1 MVVLLLSFQNVC
13 SDFDFGADVGSG
25 FDFYVGF
32 HFSVDGCVL
41 FEVC

>member
-1 MVVLLLSFQNVC
+1 MVVLLPLPFQNVC
-13 SDFDFGADVGSG
+13 SGSDFGADVVG

-32 HFSVDGCVL
+32 HCSVDGCVL